1 MKVLMTPKER
11 DAAGLMMRPLDDR
24 FGYVLPPDKDARWYR
39 SRTTVFE
46 EVIDQYCYRDEMP
59 EERSAREGGHDPA

>member
-1 MKVLMTPKER
+1 MKVLMTPQER

-24 FGYVLPPDKDARWYR
+24 FGFVLPPEQDARWYR

-46 EVIDQYCYRDEMP
+46 DVIDQYYYRDEP
-59 EERSAREGGHDPA
+59 TSDRVKAEDVHR